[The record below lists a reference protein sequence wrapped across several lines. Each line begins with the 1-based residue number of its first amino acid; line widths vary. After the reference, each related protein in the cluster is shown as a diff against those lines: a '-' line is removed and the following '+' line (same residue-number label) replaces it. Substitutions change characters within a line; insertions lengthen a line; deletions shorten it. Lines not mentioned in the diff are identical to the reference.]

1 MNVRYFTSTHLSVG
15 CCRWMREMIGPHE
28 AICLRAFNRD
38 CEVATGVKRPK
49 LWFWHLRIRI
59 AIRRLA
65 MPRMLSLNFSPTS
78 MPFRFECHI
87 RMVEVDVS
95 CIRSTLDACLAMWA
109 SLASESIAKNVCTT
123 YRFASYTMAVNVGS
137 NHKSASSVLYR
148 IVAERLIYLIQFF
161 DRRCARKMNRNLIFR
176 FFASKQQPIISS
188 CKQTKYNFFDVVACA
203 NCIFFFYFSLA
214 SQPMYLLPIRSRS
227 RLEGISTLI
236 IYFLSFEQRNY
247 RMLRDYHFSSPLF
260 LLVLRLFLFLLSAL
274 PLSVAHFNNVDAN
287 YCFVNIHDLV
297 QLFMNINK
305 LEH

>member
-1 MNVRYFTSTHLSVG
+1 M
-15 CCRWMREMIGPHE
+15 PHTNGGSRCVLHQID
-28 AICLRAFNRD
+28 ARCL
-38 CEVATGVKRPK
+38 PS
-49 LWFWHLRIRI
+49 H
-59 AIRRLA
+59 
-65 MPRMLSLNFSPTS
+65 
-78 MPFRFECHI
+78 
-87 RMVEVDVS
+87 VS
-95 CIRSTLDACLAMWA
+95 QP
-109 SLASESIAKNVCTT
+109 ASESIAKNVCTT

-161 DRRCARKMNRNLIFR
+161 DRRCTRKTNRNLIFR

-203 NCIFFFYFSLA
+203 NCIFFFFSLA

-274 PLSVAHFNNVDAN
+274 PLSLSPSHTLTMLMPIIV
-287 YCFVNIHDLV
+287 L
-297 QLFMNINK
+297 
-305 LEH
+305 

>member
-161 DRRCARKMNRNLIFR
+161 DRRCTRKMNRNLIFR

-203 NCIFFFYFSLA
+203 NSIFFL
-214 SQPMYLLPIRSRS
+214 
-227 RLEGISTLI
+227 
-236 IYFLSFEQRNY
+236 
-247 RMLRDYHFSSPLF
+247 
-260 LLVLRLFLFLLSAL
+260 LLSGITAYVPITYPQPFSARRHIDSHYLFSFIWTEKLSYVARL
-274 PLSVAHFNNVDAN
+274 PFLIAIIFISSSSISFSP
-287 YCFVNIHDLV
+287 FRSPSLRRT
-297 QLFMNINK
+297 L
-305 LEH
+305 